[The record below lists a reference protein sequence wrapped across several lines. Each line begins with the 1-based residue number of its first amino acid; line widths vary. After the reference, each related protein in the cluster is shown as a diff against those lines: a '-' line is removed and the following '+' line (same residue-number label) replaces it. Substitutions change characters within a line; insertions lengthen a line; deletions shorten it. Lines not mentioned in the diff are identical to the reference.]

1 MGIPEKIN
9 EIVTT
14 RKQRLP
20 RIEKIEQSME
30 QANDVIKRL
39 EYLHQQTKK
48 PEVSTELEP
57 LMKFPE
63 VVDTIRLLDTTKFRK
78 DYEAVRHTL
87 QWLKTRFAR
96 ESVHISFVG
105 RAGQGK
111 SLIMQN
117 ISGLSGD
124 IIPSSDGSDCT
135 GAKSIITNVEDST
148 VRAEITFYTP
158 EEYLKIVTEYLDEI
172 FGKGVIP
179 LSSVEQIS
187 ALENAELSKR
197 LLGADAK
204 AQSLYDKLEQYIEHT
219 DADLITRLGTT
230 IVVPAPEIEQYVAQY
245 SYTDKT
251 RKFYKYLG
259 VKVANIMCTFPCK
272 QCGNIVLVDTIGL
285 GATSLNLREQML
297 QTVRDDSDMI
307 VLMDRPDAQRPR
319 LEAEDVSI
327 VKDIGDKMNK
337 DYTRK
342 LLFWVL
348 NKVTSGSGCNEDGI
362 PEIKAR
368 ILQRDYPIAGVM
380 EVDCFQR
387 EEVENNFLLPAL
399 EELSKS
405 LPDTDDDLLTEA
417 QAKLNCLYEDYHE
430 IVKNLNASVTKT
442 VNANASHEFAPRVDG
457 TIGNLTNAIRDLYLV
472 GPYAERRDE
481 PSEEFKRGVEQKL
494 CNLFIR
500 LSDAKKIAREK
511 LDIGTINQFN
521 AYEYMTDRMR
531 LEIIDDFLDL
541 NAPLHELVLNMKRAI
556 IQIMISNGRLDA
568 IVRVD
573 PSDPDAWLDAFIGV
587 LEDSQEDY
595 TLIKAA
601 VNKLREFDIK
611 MEGILIYRVR
621 KSLSV
626 IDLSM
631 QKQGPELRGDLA
643 HKDELAEDILT
654 WLKDAME
661 KVRNEIC
668 KGLSSLYSY
677 PNGALWAAIKDYYDR
692 AVYAQQGDHLV
703 PHTVQ
708 TEWKYFYQDNIDRVW
723 PEEYRVY
730 LERRGHSKGWNELVE
745 TARKCDN
752 KAVFSI

>member
-9 EIVTT
+9 EIVAT

-20 RIEKIEQSME
+20 HIEKVERSIAEVQS
-30 QANDVIKRL
+30 VVKRL
-39 EYLHQQTKK
+39 EYLHEQTKN
-48 PEVSTELEP
+48 PEVSSELEP

-63 VVDTIRLLDTTKFRK
+63 VVDTIRLLDTSKFNR
-78 DYEAVRHTL
+78 DYEAVHQTL
-87 QWLKTRFAR
+87 KWLKNRFAR
-96 ESVHISFVG
+96 ERVHISFVG

-135 GAKSIITNVEDST
+135 GAKSIITNNENSDVC
-148 VRAEITFYTP
+148 AEITFYTR
-158 EEYLKIVTEYLDEI
+158 EEYLKIVVEYLDEI
-172 FGKGVIP
+172 FGKGSIP

-187 ALENAELSKR
+187 TLKANDLSNR

-219 DADLITRLGTT
+219 DADLLARLGTT

-245 SYTDKT
+245 SHTNKNQKY
-251 RKFYKYLG
+251 YKYLG

-272 QCGNIVLVDTIGL
+272 ECGSIVLVDTIGL

-337 DYTRK
+337 DYTRR

-348 NKVTSGSGCNEDGI
+348 NKVKSGPGRNEDGI

-380 EVDCFQR
+380 VVDCFQR
-387 EEVENNFLLPAL
+387 EEVEQNFLLPAL

-405 LPDTDDDLLTEA
+405 LPNADDDLLSLA
-417 QAKLNCLYEDYHE
+417 QAELDNLYEDYHE

-442 VNANASHEFAPRVDG
+442 VNANASHEFAPYVDG
-457 TIGNLTNAIRDLYLV
+457 TIGKLTNAIRDLYLL
-472 GPYAERRDE
+472 GPYAEHQDE
-481 PSEEFKRGVEQKL
+481 PSEEFKNGVEQKL
-494 CNLFIR
+494 RNLFIR
-500 LSDAKKIAREK
+500 LADAKKVAREK
-511 LDIGTINQFN
+511 LDVGTINQFN

-531 LEIIDDFLDL
+531 LEIIDDFLSL
-541 NAPLHELVLNMKRAI
+541 NVPLHELVLNMKRSVVQA
-556 IQIMISNGRLDA
+556 MIHDGQLDT
-568 IVRVD
+568 IVRAD
-573 PSDPDAWLDAFIGV
+573 PSDPDAWLDTFIGV

-595 TLIKAA
+595 VLLKAA
-601 VNKLREFDIK
+601 VHKLREFDIK
-611 MEGILIYRVR
+611 MEGVLIYKVR

-661 KVRNEIC
+661 KVSDEIR
-668 KGLSSLYSY
+668 KGLSPLYSY

-692 AVYAQQGDHLV
+692 TVYAQQGDPLV

-708 TEWKYFYQDNIDRVW
+708 TEWKYFYQDNLDRVW
-723 PEEYRVY
+723 PKEYRLY
-730 LERRGHSKGWNELVE
+730 LERRGHSKVWNDLVDE
-745 TARKCDN
+745 ARKCDN
-752 KAVFSI
+752 KSVFSI

>member
-1 MGIPEKIN
+1 MGIPEEIN
-9 EIVTT
+9 EIVTA
-14 RKQRLP
+14 RKQRLS
-20 RIEKIEQSME
+20 RIKKIEQNME
-30 QANDVIKRL
+30 QVNAVVKRL
-39 EYLHQQTKK
+39 ENLHQRATA
-48 PEVSTELEP
+48 PEMSTELEP

-63 VVDTIRLLDTTKFRK
+63 IVDTLRLLDTTKFSRT
-78 DYEAVRHTL
+78 YESVQQTL

-96 ESVHISFVG
+96 ERIHISFVG

-124 IIPSSDGSDCT
+124 TIPSSDGSDCT
-135 GAKSIITNVEDST
+135 GAKSIITNTDNPEVS
-148 VRAEITFYTP
+148 AEITFYTRA
-158 EEYLKIVTEYLDEI
+158 EYLKIVTEYLDEI
-172 FGKGVIP
+172 FGKGEIP
-179 LSSVEQIS
+179 LTSVEQIS
-187 ALENAELSKR
+187 TLKTSDLSKR

-219 DADLITRLGTT
+219 DAALLAQLGTT
-230 IVVPAPEIEQYVAQY
+230 IIIPAPEIEQYVAQY
-245 SYTDKT
+245 SHTNKNQ
-251 RKFYKYLG
+251 KFYKYLG
-259 VKVANIMCTFPCK
+259 VKVANIMCAFPCK

-327 VKDIGDKMNK
+327 IKDIGEKMNK

-348 NKVTSGSGCNEDGI
+348 NKVTSGSGRNEDGI
-362 PEIKAR
+362 PEIKDR
-368 ILQRDYPIAGVM
+368 IRQRDYPIAGVM
-380 EVDCFQR
+380 EVDCLKR
-387 EEVENNFLLPAL
+387 EEVEHHFLLPAL
-399 EELSKS
+399 EKLSKN
-405 LPDTDDDLLTEA
+405 LPDADDELLKQA
-417 QAKLNCLYEDYHE
+417 QAELYGLYENYHE
-430 IVKNLNASVTKT
+430 LVKNLNDTVMKT
-442 VNANASHEFAPRVDG
+442 VNANASHEFAPLVDS
-457 TIGNLTNAIRDLYLV
+457 TIGKLTNAIRDLYLV
-472 GPYAERRDE
+472 GAYAEHRDE
-481 PSEEFKRGVEQKL
+481 PSEEFKSGVEQKL
-494 CNLFIR
+494 RNLFIR
-500 LSDAKKIAREK
+500 LADAKEIARKK
-511 LDIGTINQFN
+511 LDVGTINQFN

-541 NAPLHELVLNMKRAI
+541 NVPLHKLVLDMKQAI
-556 IQIMISNGRLDA
+556 VQVMISNGRLDA
-568 IVRVD
+568 IVRMD
-573 PSDPDAWLDAFIGV
+573 HSNPDVWLDAFIGA

-601 VNKLREFDIK
+601 AHKLREFDIK

-643 HKDELAEDILT
+643 HKDELAEDIIT

-661 KVRNEIC
+661 KVSDEIR

-692 AVYAQQGDHLV
+692 AVYAQQDGDPV

-708 TEWKYFYQDNIDRVW
+708 TEWKYFYQENLDRVW
-723 PEEYRVY
+723 PEKYRAY
-730 LERRGHSKGWNELVE
+730 LDHRGHSRVWNELVKE
-745 TARKCDN
+745 ARKCDN
-752 KAVFSI
+752 KAVFMI